1 MNCYK
6 ILRAVIMILKFT
18 ALSAGNSLIALNQ
31 DEDSIFQPKVTSFSV
46 CSYVFE
52 FGASF
57 VKSTEIL
64 KVFRNTFSSD
74 NKLEDSSSVALH
86 PPILVDKEGEVSIE
100 ETGAVETSLKRSPA
114 ASKLCMLGNTL
125 ISDDGQTAQD
135 HNFLPSII
143 LPPVFTEEEQDL
155 SISSQLPNRRRS
167 ISGDGGWG
175 FYGNISPGGRFYKD
189 CQIMVH

>member
-6 ILRAVIMILKFT
+6 ILGAVIMILKFT

-31 DEDSIFQPKVTSFSV
+31 NDEDSIFSAKLTSFSV

-64 KVFRNTFSSD
+64 KAFRNTFSS
-74 NKLEDSSSVALH
+74 NSKLEDSSSVALH
-86 PPILVDKEGEVSIE
+86 PPILVEKDDEVLIE
-100 ETGAVETSLKRSPA
+100 ETSAAETSLKRSPA
-114 ASKLCMLGNTL
+114 ASKLCMLGNTET
-125 ISDDGQTAQD
+125 SEQDD
-135 HNFLPSII
+135 NFLPSII
-143 LPPVFTEEEQDL
+143 LPPAFTDEEQDL
-155 SISSQLPNRRRS
+155 SILSQLPNRRRS
-167 ISGDGGWG
+167 ISGDSGWG

-189 CQIMVH
+189 CQITVH